1 MRILVISQY
10 FWPENFRVN
19 DLCFELKN
27 RGHDITVLTGIPN
40 YPNGK
45 FYNGYKFFSN
55 KNEIWNGI
63 KIYRTKLIPRKSGTP
78 FYLFLN
84 YISFVFFSI
93 LKISYIN
100 KKFDNILVY
109 QLSPG
114 TVGFPAIFA
123 KFKFKIPL
131 SFYIQ
136 DIWPESLSD
145 TGGISSKKILKIV
158 DKMMN
163 LFYKNSNQI
172 YVQSEGFINFLVTK
186 GVPRSKLIYIPN
198 TVESFY
204 KPVEILDKYKN
215 EIPFG
220 FNLLFAGNIGFAQD
234 FDTILNAAIIL
245 KERKIEV
252 NWVFIGEG
260 RAKEY
265 LLKQVE
271 LLNLSNIIFLG
282 NKPSDVMPYYFACAD
297 VLLVSLKKSLIF
309 SLTIPS
315 KVQSYLACKKPI
327 IGNLEGIGAQT
338 IIDSCSGL
346 TSNSGDSLMLAN
358 NIEIMKNKSPIDMI
372 NYAQNGY
379 NYFQLHFERKL
390 VYDKLEFYLNSLN

>member
-1 MRILVISQY
+1 M
-10 FWPENFRVN
+10 F
-19 DLCFELKN
+19 
-27 RGHDITVLTGIPN
+27 VLTGLPN

-45 FYNGYKFFSN
+45 FYNGYNFFSN

-84 YISFVFFSI
+84 YISFVVFSI

-163 LFYKNSNQI
+163 LFYKN
-172 YVQSEGFINFLVTK
+172 
-186 GVPRSKLIYIPN
+186 
-198 TVESFY
+198 
-204 KPVEILDKYKN
+204 
-215 EIPFG
+215 
-220 FNLLFAGNIGFAQD
+220 
-234 FDTILNAAIIL
+234 
-245 KERKIEV
+245 
-252 NWVFIGEG
+252 
-260 RAKEY
+260 
-265 LLKQVE
+265 
-271 LLNLSNIIFLG
+271 
-282 NKPSDVMPYYFACAD
+282 C
-297 VLLVSLKKSLIF
+297 
-309 SLTIPS
+309 
-315 KVQSYLACKKPI
+315 
-327 IGNLEGIGAQT
+327 
-338 IIDSCSGL
+338 
-346 TSNSGDSLMLAN
+346 
-358 NIEIMKNKSPIDMI
+358 
-372 NYAQNGY
+372 
-379 NYFQLHFERKL
+379 
-390 VYDKLEFYLNSLN
+390 